1 MVATGNSAGGSV
13 EEQAAFCNKLAP
25 KVDAVVT
32 LTCMFAEEHEDE
44 EVWKANATKLME
56 LTSCPLGLY
65 EVPVPYKRVL
75 SAELLAWC
83 AASGRFL
90 FHKDTCCDKALIKA
104 KIEAVQALGDK
115 AGLFRFYNANI
126 ETINYS
132 NSLGGAGFS
141 GISGNFYPFIMSA
154 LCPGK
159 SQDKSL
165 SEEDKERIQV
175 THDDHTGCSYLNCFF
190 CVTFD
195 SACPLA
201 ATYPV
206 ATLSRCAGLV

>member
-1 MVATGNSAGGSV
+1 
-13 EEQAAFCNKLAP
+13 
-25 KVDAVVT
+25 
-32 LTCMFAEEHEDE
+32 MFAEEHEDE

-56 LTSCPLGLY
+56 LTTCPLGLY

-75 SAELLAWC
+75 SPELLAWC
-83 AASGRFL
+83 AATGRFL

-126 ETINYS
+126 ETIHYS

-165 SEEDKERIQV
+165 SDEDKERIQAFLSLGEV
-175 THDDHTGCSYLNCFF
+175 AIVDQYPYSAKKYLGLYPDLPIGDHCRTADF
-190 CVTFD
+190 
-195 SACPLA
+195 
-201 ATYPV
+201 PV
-206 ATLSRCAGLV
+206 G